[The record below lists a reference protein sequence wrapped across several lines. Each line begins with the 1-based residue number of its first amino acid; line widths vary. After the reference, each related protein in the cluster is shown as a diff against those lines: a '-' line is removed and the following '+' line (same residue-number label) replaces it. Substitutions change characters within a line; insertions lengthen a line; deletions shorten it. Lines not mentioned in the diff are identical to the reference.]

1 MTEPNPFSSASAY
14 DHIINPKLVLG
25 TTGYQVGVDIANID
39 IIYARQLGG
48 GTASQ
53 QIEQAYIQQIGSTG
67 LSGQAYFNQI
77 GSSGSSGDGYFNRIY
92 WNQFI
97 PS

>member
-39 IIYARQLGG
+39 YSVLQQESQEIYFVDCFAM
-48 GTASQ
+48 
-53 QIEQAYIQQIGSTG
+53 
-67 LSGQAYFNQI
+67 
-77 GSSGSSGDGYFNRIY
+77 
-92 WNQFI
+92 
-97 PS
+97 